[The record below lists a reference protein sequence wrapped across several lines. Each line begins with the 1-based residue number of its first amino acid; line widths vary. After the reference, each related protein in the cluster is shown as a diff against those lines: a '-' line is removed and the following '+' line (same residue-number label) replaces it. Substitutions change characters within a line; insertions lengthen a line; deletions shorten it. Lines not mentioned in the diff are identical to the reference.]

1 MSRKSVSSGPA
12 FTSLP
17 WAFCLLLGFGISSCS
32 DPVDSEP
39 VSYPAPLDTGDGWA
53 TASPS
58 DVGMDPAPLV
68 ALLDAIRA
76 HDGHFLHSVLV
87 VRNGQLVFEEYFDG
101 RQFDLVQGSPW
112 DYEPVSFGI
121 NTLQF
126 QGSVS
131 KSITSALVGIALDRG
146 MISDIDAPLFS
157 FFPDYQD
164 LSTPEKEEI
173 TIAHL
178 LTMRA
183 GWPWYDDD
191 IDGEGSD
198 EVQMFQHEDPL
209 RFILERPLE
218 WVPGSYME
226 YHSGSTVLLGE
237 IVRRVSG
244 MSLVD
249 FAYQFLFQPLGIEEA
264 IWADCRNA
272 PGVAFA
278 GGGLYLRPRDM
289 AKIGQLFLQSG
300 LWEGTRVISSE
311 WVSRSVQT
319 VVISQSRTAD
329 HYLDTGYGYLWWTG
343 RFDGGYEAYM
353 AKGWGG
359 QFIVVIPELDLVT
372 VVTGGNYDVNSSS
385 ADVPFSIY
393 DDIVY
398 GHVLPAIR

>member
-1 MSRKSVSSGPA
+1 MSSNSALVMQASASSR
-12 FTSLP
+12 
-17 WAFCLLLGFGISSCS
+17 WVICLLLGFGVLGCS
-32 DPVDSEP
+32 DPVDSRST
-39 VSYPAPLDTGDGWA
+39 SYPAPLDTGDGWR

-58 DVGMDPAPLV
+58 DVGMDPTPLV
-68 ALLDAIRA
+68 ALLDAIRT
-76 HDGHFLHSVLV
+76 HDRHFLHSVLV
-87 VRNGQLVFEEYFDG
+87 VRDGRLVFEEYFDG
-101 RQFDLVQGSPW
+101 RQFDLVEGSPW
-112 DYEPVSFGI
+112 DYQAVSFGI

-131 KSITSALVGIALDRG
+131 KSITSALVGIAIDRG
-146 MISDIDAPLFS
+146 LISDLDAPLFS
-157 FFPDYQD
+157 YIPDYQE
-164 LSTPEKEEI
+164 LSTPEKEGI
-173 TIAHL
+173 TIGHL

-191 IDGEGSD
+191 IDGESSD

-218 WVPGSYME
+218 WAPGSYMQ

-237 IVRRVSG
+237 IVQRVSG
-244 MSLVD
+244 MSLAG
-249 FAYQFLFQPLGIEEA
+249 FAFQFLFQPLGIDEA
-264 IWADCRNA
+264 VWADCRNA

-289 AKIGQLFLQSG
+289 AKIGQLFLQGGS
-300 LWEGTRVISSE
+300 WEGAQVISSE
-311 WVSRSVQT
+311 WASRSVQT
-319 VVISQSRTAD
+319 EVISQSRHSD
-329 HYLDTGYGYLWWTG
+329 HYLETGYGYLWWTG
-343 RFDGGYEAYM
+343 RFDGGHDAYM

-385 ADVPFSIY
+385 ADVPFNLY

-398 GHVLPAIR
+398 KHVLAAIR